1 MKVYRGARTGNGCEV
16 TVGGAPLT
24 MPSGFP
30 GNPAGG
36 FEWGYDGAGPMRLAY
51 AILAD
56 HFGDEAQALAHHRA
70 FLATFVARI
79 AEDDWT
85 LSEDRIGDVLA
96 TVDVPMTL
104 AELMKKARDG

>member
-1 MKVYRGARTGNGCEV
+1 MKIYRGVRTPESCAV
-16 TVGGAPLT
+16 TVDGRPLDC
-24 MPSGFP
+24 PRGFP
-30 GNPAGG
+30 GNAAGE
-36 FEWGYDGAGPMRLAY
+36 FEWGYDGAGPMRLSY

-56 HFGDEAQALAHHRA
+56 HFGDEAQALTYHRA
-70 FLATFVARI
+70 FLTDFVARI
-79 AEDDWT
+79 ADDTWA

>member
-1 MKVYRGARTGNGCEV
+1 MKIYRGNRDSDGCAV
-16 TVGGAPLT
+16 TVDGRALPC
-24 MPSGFP
+24 PSGFP
-30 GNPAGG
+30 GNAAGG

-56 HFGDEAQALAHHRA
+56 HFGDEAQALTHHRA
-70 FLATFVARI
+70 FLSNFVARI
-79 AEDDWT
+79 ADDGWT